1 MKKGEIS
8 TLTCKPEYAYGKPG
22 KPPTIPQ
29 DSTLVFEVELLDWE
43 DEKVTLDSLVSKKIL
58 KKGKGTDSASDG
70 GIVEG
75 FIFRFCCFYFHKSGG
90 DSSYSDYCKMPGG
103 MLFSLYNHGIL
114 FVYGSLYRKNCGMTT
129 NYGQTRVFFLYNMSL
144 CASFCLFDI

>member
-1 MKKGEIS
+1 MRKGEIC

-29 DSTLVFEVELLDWE
+29 DSTLVFEVELLNWE

-58 KKGKGTDSASDG
+58 KKGKGTDCASDG

-75 FIFRFCCFYFHKSGG
+75 LIRLYIMGSMLPNSKCLV
-90 DSSYSDYCKMPGG
+90 SS
-103 MLFSLYNHGIL
+103 
-114 FVYGSLYRKNCGMTT
+114 RKYT
-129 NYGQTRVFFLYNMSL
+129 Y
-144 CASFCLFDI
+144 DK

>member
-43 DEKVTLDSLVSKKIL
+43 DEKVTMDSLVSKKIL

-75 FIFRFCCFYFHKSGG
+75 FIFRFCYFVMSRGG
-90 DSSYSDYCKMPGG
+90 GEFL
-103 MLFSLYNHGIL
+103 LF
-114 FVYGSLYRKNCGMTT
+114 
-129 NYGQTRVFFLYNMSL
+129 
-144 CASFCLFDI
+144 